1 MRKTAVQPTRGMDG
15 KSGMRALL
23 CLMMF
28 FVNVGVGGAYS
39 LPEALTGHVK
49 PNEMEYALNLGEKA
63 RLHVQRTWVA
73 GGDVYGLS

>member
-49 PNEMEYALNLGEKA
+49 PNEMEYALNLGKRQDYMYNEHGWQA
-63 RLHVQRTWVA
+63 EMYM
-73 GGDVYGLS
+73 G